1 MCCCECHNIAQ
12 FFNRKN
18 SVFVIF
24 SDVTMSSHTVKFAT
38 VMRECRTLKQAMQY
52 ESCLVRLTA
61 LIENLNTEK
70 ANLSGGKLISQYV
83 NNAYVAELIVLIVE
97 RL

>member
-1 MCCCECHNIAQ
+1 
-12 FFNRKN
+12 
-18 SVFVIF
+18 
-24 SDVTMSSHTVKFAT
+24 MSSHTVKFAT

-83 NNAYVAELIVLIVE
+83 NNAYIAEFVILIVE
-97 RL
+97 KVSVTW